1 MKKILIVDDQME
13 VRELINVTLRSSN
26 YKLLQAENGPQAL
39 EIARKELPDLI
50 LLDVMMPKGGID
62 GFEVCE
68 TLKKETLTRD
78 IHIVMLTA
86 IQQEVDLQRGR
97 KAGADDYFTK
107 PFSPLKLLKKV
118 SDILG
123 DPE

>member
-13 VRELINVTLRSSN
+13 VRELIHVTLRSSN
-26 YKLLQAENGPQAL
+26 YELLQAESGPTAL
-39 EIARKELPDLI
+39 ELARKEHPDLM

-68 TLKKETLTRD
+68 TLKKDDATRD
-78 IHIVMLTA
+78 IYIIMLTA
-86 IQQEVDLQRGR
+86 IQQEVDLERGR

-118 SDILG
+118 SHILG
-123 DPE
+123 EPE